1 MQRMDIVR
9 QITDAGVVAV
19 IRAESREQA
28 IKIVDAVKKGGI
40 KIIELTMTV
49 PNAVEIIKEL
59 CDLNSEHELIIG
71 AGTVLDSETA
81 GACIRAGANFIVSP
95 CLNPD
100 VIKLCNRYRIAVMPG
115 VVTVRD
121 AVEAMEC
128 GVEIIKVFPASLFG
142 PAIISALKGPLPQA
156 NFMPTGGVTLDNLK
170 DWVKAGAVA
179 VGIGGELTKGAKTGD
194 YGLVEKTAAQF
205 VEELRKARAEVRK

>member
-1 MQRMDIVR
+1 MQRMKIIK
-9 QITDAGVVAV
+9 QISDAGVVAV

-28 IKIVDAVKKGGI
+28 VKIVDAVKKGGI

-81 GACIRAGANFIVSP
+81 GACIRAGADFIVSP

-100 VIKLCNRYRIAVMPG
+100 VIRLCNRYRIAVMPG

-179 VGIGGELTKGAKTGD
+179 VGIGGELTKGAKTGE
-194 YGLVEKTAAQF
+194 YELVEKTAAQF

>member
-1 MQRMDIVR
+1 MKRLKIIK
-9 QITDAGVVAV
+9 QISDAGVVAV

-28 IKIVDAVKKGGI
+28 VKIVDAVKKGGI

-81 GACIRAGANFIVSP
+81 GACIRAGADFIVSP

-100 VIKLCNRYRIAVMPG
+100 VIRLCNRYRIAVMPG

-179 VGIGGELTKGAKTGD
+179 VGIGGELTKGAKTGE
-194 YGLVEKTAAQF
+194 YELVEKTAAQF

>member
-1 MQRMDIVR
+1 MQRMKIIK
-9 QITDAGVVAV
+9 QISDAGVVAV
-19 IRAESREQA
+19 IRADSREQA
-28 IKIVDAVKKGGI
+28 VKIVDAVKKGGI

-81 GACIRAGANFIVSP
+81 GACIRAGADFIVSP

-100 VIKLCNRYRIAVMPG
+100 VIRLCNRYRIAVMPG

-179 VGIGGELTKGAKTGD
+179 VGIGGELTKGAKTGE
-194 YGLVEKTAAQF
+194 YELVEKTAAQF

>member
-1 MQRMDIVR
+1 MQRMRIIR
-9 QITDAGVVAV
+9 QITDSGVVAV

-59 CDLNSEHELIIG
+59 CDANSERELIIG

-81 GACIRAGANFIVSP
+81 GACIRAGADFIVSP
-95 CLNPD
+95 CLNPEL
-100 VIKLCNRYRIAVMPG
+100 IRLCNRYRIAVMPG
-115 VVTVRD
+115 VVSVRD

-142 PAIISALKGPLPQA
+142 PAIISALRGPLPQA
-156 NFMPTGGVTLDNLK
+156 NFMPTGGVTLDNLR

-179 VGIGGELTKGAKTGD
+179 VGIGGELTKGAKIGD
-194 YGLVEKTAAQF
+194 YSLVEKTAAQF
-205 VEELRKARAEVRK
+205 VEEFRKARAEVTK

>member
-1 MQRMDIVR
+1 MQRMKIIK
-9 QITDAGVVAV
+9 QISDAGVVAV

-28 IKIVDAVKKGGI
+28 VKIVDAVKKGGI

-81 GACIRAGANFIVSP
+81 GACIRAGADFIVSP

-100 VIKLCNRYRIAVMPG
+100 VIRLCNRYRIAVMPG

-179 VGIGGELTKGAKTGD
+179 VGIGGELTKGAKTGE

-205 VEELRKARAEVRK
+205 VEEFRKARAEVRK